1 MPRGRMLDA
10 MERSAIKLLKRRG
23 LSNVAIGDV
32 VGRHRT
38 TVATALEAAVEIR
51 RHRQRGSQVD
61 RWRSQVEA
69 WLSHGTTVRRMW
81 ELAHEADPP
90 YTGSRS
96 AFYAGVH
103 RIREAVHRTALD
115 AVVRFEGLPGEYLQV
130 DWGEVRHMA
139 FTRPDLRDATRYFLA
154 ARLKHSRYM
163 VVQWTRDMEL
173 ETLIRGLLR
182 VFERI
187 GGVPWVVTFD
197 NMRQVTT
204 GRDVEGQPLWTPAF
218 RKVATD
224 IGFHPEVCG
233 LNAPQQKG
241 AVENL
246 VGFVKH
252 NFVAERSFLDDA
264 DLSAQQDVWL
274 DRVNTEI
281 SQAHEKRPRDLLPTE
296 QAAFSPLPTTA
307 ADYGI
312 LHLLKVTPESVIHL
326 ATNRY
331 SVPVAYIGQ
340 TVVVRATAGLVRV
353 FHDQL
358 VIAEHRR
365 CYLRNKRIRERS
377 HYEEVLRRK
386 PRARVML
393 YREELLELDPVIRTY
408 ITTICRRMR
417 ESLAPQILELHRLWQ
432 THGAERFGRAI
443 GCLQT
448 AQVFGAEYVGAL
460 LGREEPT
467 WAEAV
472 EWLRGVPK
480 QTQLDRDL
488 AIYERYVQ

>member
-1 MPRGRMLDA
+1 M
-10 MERSAIKLLKRRG
+10 
-23 LSNVAIGDV
+23 
-32 VGRHRT
+32 
-38 TVATALEAAVEIR
+38 
-51 RHRQRGSQVD
+51 
-61 RWRSQVEA
+61 
-69 WLSHGTTVRRMW
+69 WLSHGTAVRRMW
-81 ELAHEADPP
+81 ELARDGDPP

-96 AFYAGVH
+96 AFYAGVR
-103 RIREAVHRTALD
+103 RIRDAVQRTVLE

-130 DWGEVRHMA
+130 DWGEVRRMP
-139 FTRPDLRDATRYFLA
+139 FTRPDLRDTTRYFLA

-224 IGFHPEVCG
+224 IGFHPELCA

-264 DLSAQQDVWL
+264 DLNEQQDIWL
-274 DRVNTEI
+274 ARVNAEM
-281 SQAHEKRPRDLLPTE
+281 SQAHGVRSIDVLPSE
-296 QAAFSPLPTTA
+296 QAAFSPLTTTA

-365 CYLRNKRIRERS
+365 CYLRNKRIRESR

-393 YREELLELDPVIRTY
+393 YREELLELDPVIRMY

-417 ESLAPQILELHRLWQ
+417 DSLAPQILELHRLWH
-432 THGAERFGRAI
+432 THGTDRFSRAI

-460 LGREEPT
+460 PGREEPT
-467 WAEAV
+467 WADAV
-472 EWLRGVPK
+472 VWLQGVPA

>member
-1 MPRGRMLDA
+1 VPRGKMLDA

-23 LSNVAIGDV
+23 LSNVRIGAV

-38 TVATALEAAVEIR
+38 TVTAALHEPAEVR
-51 RHRQRGSQVD
+51 RQRQRGSQID
-61 RWRSQVEA
+61 RWRAEVET
-69 WLSHGTTVRRMW
+69 WLSHGTPVRRMW
-81 ELAHEADPP
+81 ELARDGEPP

-96 AFYAGVH
+96 AFYAGVS
-103 RIREAVHRTALD
+103 RIREAVHRAAVD
-115 AVVRFEGLPGEYLQV
+115 AVVRFDGLPGEYLQV
-130 DWGEVRHMA
+130 DWGEVRRMP
-139 FTRPDLRDATRYFLA
+139 FSRPDLCETTRYFFA

-173 ETLIRGLLR
+173 ETLIRSLLR

-204 GRDVEGQPLWTPAF
+204 GRDVDGHPLWTPAF
-218 RKVATD
+218 RKVATE
-224 IGFHPEVCG
+224 IGFHPEVCA
-233 LNAPQQKG
+233 LNAPNQKG

-252 NFVAERSFLDDA
+252 NFIPERSFVDDA
-264 DLSAQQDVWL
+264 DLAEQQDVWL
-274 DRVNTEI
+274 DRVNGEV
-281 SQAHEKRPRDLLPTE
+281 SQAHGAKPIDVLSTE
-296 QAAFSPLPTTA
+296 QAAFGPVTTTA
-307 ADYGI
+307 TDYGV

-340 TVVVRATAGLVRV
+340 TVVVRATAGLVRII
-353 FHDQL
+353 HDQT

-365 CYLRNKRIRERS
+365 CYLRNKRIRECS

-393 YREELLELDPVIRTY
+393 YRGELLELGPVVQTY
-408 ITTICRRMR
+408 VTTICRRMR

-432 THGAERFGRAI
+432 AHGPDRFTSAI

-448 AQVFGAEYVGAL
+448 AQIFGAEYVGAL
-460 LGREEPT
+460 LGRDEPT
-467 WAEAV
+467 WHDAV
-472 EWLRGVPK
+472 VWLQGVPA
-480 QTQLDRDL
+480 QTQVDRDL